1 MKPDLP
7 PDLSDQA
14 RAVLATAPPDR
25 LPFAVNRVTALLM
38 RAVFARR
45 RKPDLDAAYTRW
57 PTPTTPGTVAGHPV
71 TQLRPPAL
79 PAGTDLTATDHLV
92 YVHGGGF
99 VVGAPV
105 DPLVVG
111 LTATTGLPCT
121 SVHYPF
127 APVARYPLAL
137 DRVDEVWTEIAR
149 RHTGRLVLGGTSAGG
164 NLVLGLLQRL
174 LARGAQARL
183 PDAVVLFTPAAD
195 MHEPGPSDLANE
207 GVDPMIRWEGMT
219 DISLAAYIGGVDRD
233 DPEISPVL
241 GDYRGLT
248 APTLLVTGS
257 TDLLHGVVHQ
267 LADVLR
273 EQGVPV
279 EVDDA
284 PGMWH
289 AYQQWVEIPE
299 ARASIERVA
308 AFVRRVLEAP

>member
-1 MKPDLP
+1 MITPLP
-7 PDLSDQA
+7 PGLSPQA
-14 RAVLATAPPDR
+14 QAVLATAPPDR
-25 LPFAVNRVTALLM
+25 LPFAVNRVTARVM

-45 RKPDLDAAYTRW
+45 RQPDLDAAYTRW
-57 PTPTTPGTVAGHPV
+57 PAPTVPGRVAGHPV
-71 TQLRPPAL
+71 TELRPPAL
-79 PAGTDLTATDHLV
+79 TGETTDRIV

-121 SVHYPF
+121 SVHYPL
-127 APVARYPLAL
+127 APLARYPLAL
-137 DRVDEVWTEIAR
+137 DRVDEVWTELTR
-149 RHTGRLVLGGTSAGG
+149 GSSGRFVLVGTSAGG

-174 LARGAQARL
+174 LARGEDAVL
-183 PDAVVLFTPAAD
+183 PTGVVLFTPAAD
-195 MHEPGPSDLANE
+195 MHEPGPGELVNE
-207 GVDPMIRWEGMT
+207 GVDPMIRWAGMT
-219 DISLAAYIGGVDRD
+219 DISLAAYIGDVDRD
-233 DPEISPVL
+233 NPEISPVL

-257 TDLLHGVVHQ
+257 TDLLHGVVHR

-308 AFVRRVLEAP
+308 AFVGRVLEKG